1 MHYPKTQPGQ
11 QCKVVAYR
19 RIAATSF
26 LVTNHIDLA
35 SNYHMMMLDIHT
47 DVKNFRVYNIYND
60 TCTSDRDNEEAVR
73 SSRVTHQQFLNDIT
87 MIDLDPHIPT
97 IMGGDFN
104 PHPWAWSPR
113 GVRQSP
119 WALNL
124 EEWAIAQALDLMN
137 PPGVPT
143 R

>member
-1 MHYPKTQPGQ
+1 MLYPKTQLGQ

-19 RIAATSF
+19 HIAATSF
-26 LVTNHIDLA
+26 VVTNQIDLA
-35 SNYHMMMLDIHT
+35 SNYHIMTLDIHT
-47 DVKNFRVYNIYND
+47 NSESFRVYNIYHD
-60 TCTSDRDNEEAVR
+60 VCMSDRDDKEMVR
-73 SSRVTHQQFLNDIT
+73 SSHTICQQSLNSIT
-87 MIDLDPHIPT
+87 AIDLNLCVPMI
-97 IMGGDFN
+97 IGGDFN
-104 PHPWAWSPR
+104 THSQAWSPQ
-113 GVRQSP
+113 GIHQSP